1 MVTSLIGFFSDFK
14 EREKLEDLLN
24 YVKIEK
30 FIKLSKVETAIT
42 DKKLV
47 LTGTFNAFSRV
58 ELKSICERAG
68 AKVLTSVSNNV
79 DFLVVGQAP
88 GSKVKKAGEL
98 GIKQVNEE
106 EFKVLIDYNL

>member
-47 LTGTFNAFSRV
+47 LTGTFNAFFESGV
-58 ELKSICERAG
+58 
-68 AKVLTSVSNNV
+68 KVHLREGWGKGFNIHI
-79 DFLVVGQAP
+79 
-88 GSKVKKAGEL
+88 E
-98 GIKQVNEE
+98 
-106 EFKVLIDYNL
+106 